1 MRLAFLFLFIPF
13 LASSQEDSAVF
24 TQDHLIW
31 YVKNYHPVSV
41 QGRLLLQRGEN
52 EVKQARGGFDP
63 YLYASYEDKYYDDK
77 NYFNLLNAGLKVPT
91 WYGIE
96 LKTGI
101 DQNDGVF
108 LNPENNVPD
117 GGLWFGGVS
126 VALGSGL
133 FIDDRRASL
142 RQAQIFAESTYAEQQ
157 QLMNDLYF
165 DAIKSYWKWVEA
177 WNSLKVYE
185 AAVELAQFRF
195 EGVRQS
201 YIVGDL
207 PAIDT
212 LEAKIQV
219 QNRTISFN
227 ESTLEFQNAT
237 LELSNYLWFE
247 NNTPLELTD
256 SISPPSY
263 ENIELSPLM
272 PLDSLERIYSTL
284 KLNHPEM
291 QLFDFKLSQLNIDR
305 RLKAE
310 QLKPKLNLKPKNVML
325 HIKSVDPQRK
335 KKVINPPSPNMS
347 KRSEKSD
354 TWTVAQL
361 EAIFDLELGS
371 WILPKYGP
379 LNPIVVDD
387 RSTEEFK
394 MNLAGTC
401 KVVSRCKTALVRL
414 VKCSAE
420 SFDDSEI
427 NVRNITHQVNN
438 WMVGLSNFL
447 KDLLSST
454 DIFIPKDLKKNIKA
468 TQIVIDKWTEK
479 LYPKWLEKWEES
491 SDEESDES
499 D

>member
-310 QLKPKLNLKPKNVML
+310 QLKPKLNLNYNFLTEPVGNEFYTTVSTENYKWGVGFSMPIFLRGERGALQISKLKIRETQMDQQLTLYKLKNRLQSFYNSQITLNQQVL
-325 HIKSVDPQRK
+325 LYNDAVDNYSRLLAGEIQKFEMGESSLFLVNSRE
-335 KKVINPPSPNMS
+335 INTI
-347 KRSEKSD
+347 E
-354 TWTVAQL
+354 AQL
-361 EAIFDLELGS
+361 KLIHLLTRYKTGEAELKRATGY
-371 WILPKYGP
+371 L
-379 LNPIVVDD
+379 
-387 RSTEEFK
+387 
-394 MNLAGTC
+394 
-401 KVVSRCKTALVRL
+401 
-414 VKCSAE
+414 
-420 SFDDSEI
+420 
-427 NVRNITHQVNN
+427 
-438 WMVGLSNFL
+438 
-447 KDLLSST
+447 
-454 DIFIPKDLKKNIKA
+454 FIK
-468 TQIVIDKWTEK
+468 
-479 LYPKWLEKWEES
+479 
-491 SDEESDES
+491 
-499 D
+499 

>member
-24 TQDHLIW
+24 TQDQLLW
-31 YVKNYHPVSV
+31 YVKNYHPVAV

-142 RQAQIFAESTYAEQQ
+142 RQAQVFAESTYAEQQ

-177 WNSLKVYE
+177 WNSLKVFE

-201 YIVGDL
+201 YLVGDL

-256 SISPPSY
+256 SIRPPTY

-284 KLNHPEM
+284 ELNHPEM
-291 QLFDFKLSQLNIDR
+291 QLYDFKLSQLNIDR

-310 QLKPKLNLKPKNVML
+310 QLKPKLNLNYNFLTEPVGNEFYTSVSTENYKWGVGFSMPIFLRGERGALQISKLKIRETQMDQQLTLYKLKNRLQSFYNSQITLNQQVL
-325 HIKSVDPQRK
+325 LYNDAVDNYSRLLAGERQKFEMGESSLFLVNSRE
-335 KKVINPPSPNMS
+335 INTI
-347 KRSEKSD
+347 E
-354 TWTVAQL
+354 AQL
-361 EAIFDLELGS
+361 KLIHLLTRYKTGEAELKRATGY
-371 WILPKYGP
+371 L
-379 LNPIVVDD
+379 
-387 RSTEEFK
+387 
-394 MNLAGTC
+394 
-401 KVVSRCKTALVRL
+401 
-414 VKCSAE
+414 
-420 SFDDSEI
+420 
-427 NVRNITHQVNN
+427 
-438 WMVGLSNFL
+438 
-447 KDLLSST
+447 
-454 DIFIPKDLKKNIKA
+454 FIK
-468 TQIVIDKWTEK
+468 
-479 LYPKWLEKWEES
+479 
-491 SDEESDES
+491 
-499 D
+499 